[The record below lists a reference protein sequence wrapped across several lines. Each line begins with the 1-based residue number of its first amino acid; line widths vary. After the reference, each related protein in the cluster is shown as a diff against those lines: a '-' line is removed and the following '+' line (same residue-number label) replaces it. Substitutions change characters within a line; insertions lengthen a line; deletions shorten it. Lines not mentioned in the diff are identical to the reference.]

1 MKNLLVIDDDDTIRA
16 SIELFFE
23 NEFKVDTAE
32 NGLIGINK
40 ANSKLYDFI
49 ICDID
54 MPELNGYEVIEHIK
68 NDDRYL
74 TVPFIFLSAKSKEK
88 QIIKGLKLGADEY
101 LTKPFEFQTLNDV
114 VKNKLNKREKLEKL
128 VEERVTS
135 FKSNISYSLPHEFLT
150 PINGIIGPISMLTDN
165 ELKLDSDEINE
176 MHSVIHNSAH
186 RLKRTIENFLIYN
199 ELTIITIDDITLEKV
214 DVSSILNEIYLECC
228 ESSKRNNDLVFES
241 DFTLINFNK
250 KYLKVIL
257 SEIINNAM
265 KFSGLGDKIALEANT
280 LENNYVISITDYGRG
295 MLPEQ
300 LEQIGSFVQFDRKY
314 YEQQGIGLGL
324 GLIKKIVEIF
334 ELNLKIESKYNDFT
348 KVTITF
354 PSKYLTS

>member
-23 NEFKVDTAE
+23 NEYNVDTAE

-54 MPELNGYEVIEHIK
+54 MPEMNGYDVIEHIK

-101 LTKPFEFQTLNDV
+101 LTKPFEFQTLYDV
-114 VKNKLNKREKLEKL
+114 VKNKLNKKEKLEKL
-128 VEERVTS
+128 VKERVIS

-165 ELKLDSDEINE
+165 DLKLDVDEVNE
-176 MHSVIHNSAH
+176 MHNVIFSSAH

-199 ELTIITIDDITLEKV
+199 ELSFISLEDISLEKV
-214 DVSSILNEIYLECC
+214 DVSSLLNEIYFECC
-228 ESSKRNNDLVFES
+228 ESSKRNKDLVFES
-241 DFTLINFNK
+241 DFTMINFNK

-257 SEIINNAM
+257 TEIINNAI
-265 KFSGLGDKIALEANT
+265 KFSKLGDKIILEANT
-280 LENNYVISITDYGRG
+280 LQDKYVIAITDFGIG
-295 MLPEQ
+295 MSPEQ

-324 GLIKKIVEIF
+324 GLIKKISDIF
-334 ELNLKIESKYNDFT
+334 ELELKIESKPEEFT

-354 PSKYLTS
+354 PSQYII